1 MLPPKRL
8 MTLLDQSAEFQTD
21 LCLRHNLR
29 SGLSDGVPAPLDPSY
44 LTKDHKCAEDDFPCE
59 TIQILT
65 DHCEGTEKH
74 NVKMMILL
82 VFRIYSNFAIFQRC
96 GTAVSPPTASSWPPA
111 ARTSTSTSSTSTLRP
126 WRSSSTKALKDIITA
141 RPVLLGALTV
151 PSWLCVAQRSR
162 TR

>member
-65 DHCEGTEKH
+65 DHCEGTDSEIF
-74 NVKMMILL
+74 NVKMIRLNVLDLL
-82 VFRIYSNFAIFQRC
+82 
-96 GTAVSPPTASSWPPA
+96 
-111 ARTSTSTSSTSTLRP
+111 
-126 WRSSSTKALKDIITA
+126 
-141 RPVLLGALTV
+141 
-151 PSWLCVAQRSR
+151 
-162 TR
+162 